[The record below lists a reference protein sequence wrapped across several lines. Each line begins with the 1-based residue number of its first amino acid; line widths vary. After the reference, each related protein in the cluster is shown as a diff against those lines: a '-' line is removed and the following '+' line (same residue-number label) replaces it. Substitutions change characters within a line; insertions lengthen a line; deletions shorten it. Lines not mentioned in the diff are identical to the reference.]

1 MMKFETLEE
10 KFESEWGKYQLAIAA
25 YAAASKSKSQDLKRA
40 LRDDGE

>member
-10 KFESEWGKYQLAIAA
+10 KFESEWGKYQ
-25 YAAASKSKSQDLKRA
+25 AAASKSKSQDLKRA